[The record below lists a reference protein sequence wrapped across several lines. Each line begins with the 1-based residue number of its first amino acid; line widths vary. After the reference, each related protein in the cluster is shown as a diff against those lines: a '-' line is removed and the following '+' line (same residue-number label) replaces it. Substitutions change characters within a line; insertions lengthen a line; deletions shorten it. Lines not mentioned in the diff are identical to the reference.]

1 MQAYREG
8 VGPIPRAGSALMGQG
23 APFELAKGEEVL
35 RTRAVP
41 PAQGE
46 GWTREDRRD
55 FDAA

>member
-8 VGPIPRAGSALMGQG
+8 TGPSPRPGGALMGQE
-23 APFELAKGEEVL
+23 ALSELAKGEEVS

-41 PAQGE
+41 PAQRE

-55 FDAA
+55 IGPA